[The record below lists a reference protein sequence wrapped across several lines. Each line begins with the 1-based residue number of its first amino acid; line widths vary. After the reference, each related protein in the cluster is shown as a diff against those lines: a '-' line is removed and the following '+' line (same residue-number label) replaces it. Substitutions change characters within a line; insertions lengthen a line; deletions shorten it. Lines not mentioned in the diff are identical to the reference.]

1 MVAECPTRAAPKAHG
16 GGGSDERHAR
26 AALAQ
31 TCATYALT
39 PAEVFSMP
47 VYQLDI
53 LLSEAPRVEA
63 RRVRQGIQAATAPH
77 LKASDR
83 RTLLRQLDRLARVP
97 EPAATPVVEPTAHD
111 PAAAAA
117 WFAQRGVKV
126 V

>member
-1 MVAECPTRAAPKAHG
+1 
-16 GGGSDERHAR
+16 
-26 AALAQ
+26 
-31 TCATYALT
+31 
-39 PAEVFSMP
+39 MP

-97 EPAATPVVEPTAHD
+97 EPTPATPVVEPTAHD

-117 WFAQRGVKV
+117 WIAQRGVMV